1 MAVLS
6 KIQISGQIY
15 DLKDAKGRTD
25 ITTLLGDHTLEA
37 LGAAAWKA
45 VATEIGD
52 TGLVDASIVKAYVD
66 SQVGALHNFDV
77 VVLQA
82 GEELPAASA
91 DTYFKLYLKPHEHGT
106 GDGYDEYVT
115 VKNGEAY
122 NWEKI
127 GNTDID
133 LSGYVQKTTT
143 IATIALDHNITVE
156 ELQTALGL
164 KKLAYKDSATGEV
177 PAQTIQGVRATGTAA
192 GTISG
197 TLGYTE
203 TAVTSTGKFTPAGT
217 VTGNAISGG
226 DVEVTLK
233 DATAATAATVTASE
247 YTPAGKV
254 GVTVT
259 AHDGEGTPSITVIE
273 SVTAAKPTVTPVKE
287 TVATVTNTGTAY
299 TITDGNVEKGTD
311 TTSAFATGG
320 VVATVDTTDTEMLVF
335 SAAPTAQAVTA
346 AGDIN
351 YTAPTL
357 AGALPTFGTQQVLT
371 GVDVAAPAIN
381 APTKGFDIGGTFTGT
396 AEADMKVTSVTYTK
410 QVIDA
415 ATFTGTDASLGFAG
429 TEGAVSVN
437 GNYDKATKGELG
449 FTGTPVEFAVG
460 DITVT
465 AKEVTVQ

>member
-6 KIQISGQIY
+6 KIQIGGQIY

-25 ITTLLGDHTLEA
+25 ITTLLGDHALEA

-45 VATEIGD
+45 VAANISGE
-52 TGLVDASIVKAYVD
+52 GLVDASVVKAYVD

-77 VVLQA
+77 VVLPD

-91 DTYFKLYLKPHEHGT
+91 DTYLKLYLKPHAHGT

-115 VKNGEAY
+115 VKSGETY
-122 NWEKI
+122 SWEKI

-143 IATIALDHNITVE
+143 IATIALDHNITAG

-177 PAQTIQGVRATGTAA
+177 PAQTIQGVKATGTAT

-197 TLGYTE
+197 ALGYTS
-203 TAVTSTGKFTPAGT
+203 TTIASTGKFTPAGSI
-217 VTGNAISGG
+217 TGSAISGG

-233 DATAATAATVTASE
+233 DATAATAATVNATE
-247 YTPAGKV
+247 YTPVGKV

-259 AHDGEGTPSITVIE
+259 AHEGEGTPSITVIE
-273 SVTAAKPTVTPVKE
+273 SVTAAKPTVTPAKE
-287 TVATVTNTGTAY
+287 TVATVTNSGTAY
-299 TITDGNVEKGTD
+299 TITDGSVEKGTD
-311 TTSAFATGG
+311 ATSAFATGG
-320 VVATVDTTDTEMLVF
+320 VVATVDTTDTEMLIF

-346 AGDIN
+346 AGDIT

-357 AGALPTFGTQQVLT
+357 AGALPTFDTKQVLT
-371 GVDVAAPAIN
+371 GVDVAAPEIT

-396 AEADMKVTSVTYTK
+396 AEAGIKVTSVTYTK
-410 QVIDA
+410 QTVDK
-415 ATFTGTDASLGFAG
+415 ATFTGTDATLGFTG
-429 TEGAVSVN
+429 TESDVSVS

-449 FTGTPVEFAVG
+449 FTGTPVDFTVG
-460 DITVT
+460 DITVA

>member
-6 KIQISGQIY
+6 KIKVGEQVY
-15 DLKDAKGRTD
+15 DLKDAESRD
-25 ITTLLGDHTLEA
+25 NITTLLGGHAIEA
-37 LGAAAWKA
+37 LGTAAWKA
-45 VATEIGD
+45 VAANISGE
-52 TGLVDASIVKAYVD
+52 GLVDASVVKAYVD
-66 SQVGALHNFDV
+66 GQVGALHNFDV
-77 VVLQA
+77 VVLPD

-91 DTYFKLYLKPHEHGT
+91 DTYFKLYLKPHAHGT

-115 VKNGEAY
+115 VKNGETY
-122 NWEKI
+122 SWEKI

-133 LSGYVQKTTT
+133 LSGYVAKTTT
-143 IATIALDHNITVE
+143 IATITLDHNITAE

-164 KKLAYKDSATGEV
+164 KKLAYKDSAAGEV
-177 PAQTIQGVRATGTAA
+177 PGQTIKGVKATGTAE

-203 TAVTSTGKFTPAGT
+203 TAVTSTGKFTPAGSI
-217 VTGNAISGG
+217 TGAAISGG

-259 AHDGEGTPSITVIE
+259 AHEGEGTPSITVIE
-273 SVTAAKPTVTPVKE
+273 SVTASKPTVTPNKE
-287 TVATVTNTGTAY
+287 TVATVTSSGTAY
-299 TITDGNVEKGTD
+299 TITEGSVEKGTD
-311 TTSAFATGG
+311 AKSAFATGG
-320 VVATVDTTDTEMLVF
+320 VVAEISADDSETLVF

-346 AGDIN
+346 AGDVT

-357 AGALPTFGTQQVLT
+357 SGSLPTFGTQQVLT
-371 GVDVAAPAIN
+371 GVEVAAPAIT

-410 QVIDA
+410 QVIDT
-415 ATFTGTDASLGFAG
+415 ATFTGTDATLGFAG

-437 GNYDKATKGELG
+437 GNYDKAIKGDLG
-449 FTGTPVEFAVG
+449 FAGTAVDFAVG
-460 DITVT
+460 DIAVT
-465 AKEVTVQ
+465 AKTVTVE